1 MGSVQCKTKCAMHT
15 KEGVRIGTSIS
26 HSILCALHT
35 LVFTVCISLNNYNTV
50 HVTSGY
56 NNKWDYSYYI
66 HENEILT
73 YPFRA
78 VFLTPIA
85 PFEWACSQENGGKI

>member
-35 LVFTVCISLNNYNTV
+35 LVFTVQ
-50 HVTSGY
+50 Y
-56 NNKWDYSYYI
+56 NN
-66 HENEILT
+66 
-73 YPFRA
+73 F
-78 VFLTPIA
+78 
-85 PFEWACSQENGGKI
+85 GGLANC

>member
-35 LVFTVCISLNNYNTV
+35 LVFTVYINDSITNYTYCPMNLTNKQYLFNITTTNKAGNGSNSSISVESKSSNYI
-50 HVTSGY
+50 Y
-56 NNKWDYSYYI
+56 
-66 HENEILT
+66 
-73 YPFRA
+73 
-78 VFLTPIA
+78 
-85 PFEWACSQENGGKI
+85 

>member
-35 LVFTVCISLNNYNTV
+35 LVFTVHCIV
-50 HVTSGY
+50 EV
-56 NNKWDYSYYI
+56 
-66 HENEILT
+66 E
-73 YPFRA
+73 
-78 VFLTPIA
+78 
-85 PFEWACSQENGGKI
+85 